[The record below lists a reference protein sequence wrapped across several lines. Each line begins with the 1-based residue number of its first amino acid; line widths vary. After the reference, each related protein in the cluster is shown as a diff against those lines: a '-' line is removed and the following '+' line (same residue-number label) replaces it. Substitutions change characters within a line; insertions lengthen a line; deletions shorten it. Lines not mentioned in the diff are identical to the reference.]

1 MQPREGR
8 LLSPRA
14 NRFILYGILA
24 GVVLGALSGWVFG
37 ERMTAVDWI
46 GGFFLDALKMMV
58 VPLVVS
64 SMIVGIT
71 GLGDV
76 RRLGRTGATAI
87 LYYVATTGLAVL
99 LGIILVNIIH
109 PGSAFEWAGGAMPDA
124 VLGKETTGIIDV
136 FRSLVTPNLIRA
148 AADTQILPLIVFSLL
163 FGAVLTTIGEKGR
176 PVIRFFD
183 GVNEAILKIVLLVLF
198 IAPVGVF
205 ALVASRLGQAGGGG
219 AFVAEVSKIGLYALT
234 VIVGLFLHGA
244 VTLPLILFFVARRN
258 PWRYLCDVAPAVG
271 TAFSTASSSATLP
284 VTIECCENRGGLS
297 KRSSYFILPLGATIN
312 MDGTALYESVA
323 AIFIA
328 QAVGHPLSAA
338 NQVVIFLTAT
348 LASIGAAG
356 IPQAGLV
363 TMVIVLRAVGLPLEG
378 IGMILAIDWFLDRC
392 RTAVNVWGDTVGA
405 AVLDRIDPVCEGAP
419 GEFESPR

>member
-1 MQPREGR
+1 
-8 LLSPRA
+8 LLSQRA
-14 NRFILYGILA
+14 NQFILYGILA
-24 GVVLGALSGWVFG
+24 GVVLGALAGWIFG
-37 ERMTAVDWI
+37 EKMIAVDWI

-76 RRLGRTGATAI
+76 RRLGRTGVAAV

-99 LGIILVNIIH
+99 LGIILVNIIR
-109 PGSAFEWAGGAMPDA
+109 PGSGFEWAAGALPEE
-124 VLGKETTGIIDV
+124 VRGKETTGLIDI
-136 FRSLVTPNLIRA
+136 FRSLVTPNLIEA
-148 AADTQILPLIVFSLL
+148 AAETRILPLIVFSLL
-163 FGAVLTTIGEKGR
+163 FGGVLTTIGEKGR

-183 GVNEAILKIVLLVLF
+183 GVNEAILRIVLLILF
-198 IAPVGVF
+198 IAPLGVF
-205 ALVASRLGQAGGGG
+205 ALVASRLGQAGGGA
-219 AFVAEVSKIGLYALT
+219 AFAAEVSRIGMYAVT
-234 VIVGLFLHGA
+234 VLVGLFLHGA
-244 VTLPLILFFVARRN
+244 LTLPLILLFVARRN
-258 PWRYLCDVAPAVG
+258 PWRHLSAVAPAVG

-284 VTIECCENRGGLS
+284 VTIESCERGGLS

-328 QAVGHPLSAA
+328 QAIGYPLTPAH
-338 NQVVIFLTAT
+338 QVVIFLTAT

-405 AVLDRIDPVCEGAP
+405 AVLDRIDPVDEGAADGAGP
-419 GEFESPR
+419 AR